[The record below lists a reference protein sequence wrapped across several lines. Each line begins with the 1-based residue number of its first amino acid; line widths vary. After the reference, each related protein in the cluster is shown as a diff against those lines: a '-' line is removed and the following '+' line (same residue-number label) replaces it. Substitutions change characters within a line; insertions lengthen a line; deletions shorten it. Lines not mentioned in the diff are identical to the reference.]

1 MNAARRKMKIDGMR
15 ENRFCVQSVG
25 IRRRLTFRFTF
36 NELPKRSWKDSRWNF
51 FFSLNFAFTNRSESS
66 NGETNLARES
76 YQHCRLA
83 QQRKPQPLNSPLNHN
98 HPRSFSLVWGRKVF
112 FVVLNQQP
120 PVAVATEMQP
130 WRPRDENKQSEKL
143 RLYSWDFETSRNHRI
158 VHQYVTS
165 LCPLHVFRLCEKF
178 HAQFVPE
185 VECIDCTIA
194 WRYDD
199 HQIRLVGSETLGT
212 SSNCAFYWSRLRF
225 TYRVS
230 LNHRGRLKE
239 KREMQH

>member
-1 MNAARRKMKIDGMR
+1 MPRVAKWRSMGCAKIAFASSRLESVAVWPSDSPSMNFQSDPEKIHD
-15 ENRFCVQSVG
+15 EISLSSPN
-25 IRRRLTFRFTF
+25 FT
-36 NELPKRSWKDSRWNF
+36 
-51 FFSLNFAFTNRSESS
+51 FTNRSESS

-158 VHQYVTS
+158 VHLYVTS

-239 KREMQH
+239 KWEMQH